1 MESAI
6 NLDLIAF
13 ASTLALAV
21 NLAGGVIFAVVIRRL
36 WLAAER
42 NIQAP
47 RLAATTAPASHVQSC
62 PAL

>member
-13 ASTLALAV
+13 ASDLALAV
-21 NLAGGVIFAVVIRRL
+21 NLVGGVIFAVVIRRL

-42 NIQAP
+42 K
-47 RLAATTAPASHVQSC
+47 APAPCLALTVSASNVQSC

>member
-1 MESAI
+1 MDTI

-13 ASTLALAV
+13 ASDLALAV

-42 NIQAP
+42 KAPAP
-47 RLAATTAPASHVQSC
+47 RPTLTASASNAHSC